1 MTKRNIIKI
10 NEDKCNGCG
19 ECVLS
24 CAEGAIRIVNG
35 KAKLISEKY
44 CDGLGAC
51 LGECPMGAITIE
63 ERNAEEFSENL
74 VEEHLAEI
82 KADAVPWKHEHNQKS
97 ELSNWPVKLNLVNP
111 QAPYFKDADLVVA
124 ADCVPAAF
132 GNFHNDFLK
141 QKTLVI
147 GCPKFDDI
155 QYYTRKLTE
164 IFKNSG
170 VKSITIA
177 RMEVPCCAGLTRLV
191 ERALEASGKNIP
203 LSENIITIKGEKND
217 LI

>member
-51 LGECPMGAITIE
+51 LSECPMGAITIE

-82 KADAVPWKHEHNQKS
+82 KADAVHWKQEHNRKS

-111 QAPYFKDADLVVA
+111 QAQYFKDADLVVA
-124 ADCVPAAF
+124 ADCVPASF

-141 QKTLVI
+141 QKTLVM

-177 RMEVPCCAGLTRLV
+177 RMEVPCCAGLTFAV
-191 ERALEASGKNIP
+191 EQAIAASGKTIP
-203 LSENIITIKGEKND
+203 VNKNIITIKCEKQ
-217 LI
+217 